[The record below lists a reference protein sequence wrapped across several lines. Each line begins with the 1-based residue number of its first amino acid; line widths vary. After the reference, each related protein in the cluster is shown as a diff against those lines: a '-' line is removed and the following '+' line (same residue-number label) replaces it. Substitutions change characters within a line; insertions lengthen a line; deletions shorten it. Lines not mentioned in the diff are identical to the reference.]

1 VEEMI
6 ADERNGYLVTA
17 YDCQEMAQKLIHL
30 IEDEKLRRE
39 FSEQATLHLD
49 NFCMDK
55 IIEKWNEVFE
65 QLCG

>member
-1 VEEMI
+1 MI
-6 ADERNGYLVTA
+6 ADGRNGYLVTA
-17 YDCQEMAQKLIHL
+17 YDCQEMADRLIHL

-39 FSEQATLHLD
+39 FSEQAALHLD